1 MPPKISIIIINYNGK
16 KDTLECLASLEKVNY
31 PHFEIILVDNGSK
44 DDSVQEISTKYPSI
58 DLIETHQNLG
68 FSEGNNVGIKKALQ
82 TGTEYFLLLNN
93 DTTVDPDFLSGFVQA
108 TIEEPSASILG
119 AKIYQYHHPH
129 IIDHL
134 GGMWNKDKGEFESTA
149 QGFLEDHKTYE
160 HMQKVD
166 YVCGCA
172 FFIKR
177 EVIETIG
184 FLEPHFFL
192 LWEET
197 DYCYRAQ
204 QYGFEIW
211 TAPQAKIWHK
221 ISSSFTG
228 GKPQMHYFWWRNR
241 LLFVKRNFKGAEKKS
256 LYQKVLLKEIF
267 QINKRFVLK
276 SLQLI
281 LMRSFS
287 SQEKINKQKEKI
299 NRYRAGCKG
308 IFHFLIGRFG
318 NGYTF
323 PPK

>member
-160 HMQKVD
+160 QMQKVD